1 MELKLKE
8 VKEIP
13 KELKITLTPEET
25 KKLNSLICGYYIH
38 DEDEFLE
45 YQLCLNIKNK
55 EATEIWKELIY
66 EIYHKTRSSDFKG
79 PSDGH
84 FTLENFW
91 AEKESK

>member
-45 YQLCLNIKNK
+45 
-55 EATEIWKELIY
+55 
-66 EIYHKTRSSDFKG
+66 S
-79 PSDGH
+79 
-84 FTLENFW
+84 
-91 AEKESK
+91 